1 MNTQTSSY
9 KSLINQ
15 LTKKLNQTTDLQEK
29 EEIEDQLVRL
39 YDLEEEE
46 AKQTKQDNISNEQ
59 ENNVSNEQEDDLSND
74 SDNSD
79 EKDDKKDDKKDKK
92 NKKNKKDKKDKK
104 DEIDKSLLSEEEL
117 RELVRQERLEKQI
130 KNEEKYLKKSKL
142 KNEEEEFLRDKMMN
156 DALAFDDDYAN
167 QKKRRTFGNKNK

>member
-1 MNTQTSSY
+1 MSLQNSSY

-15 LTKKLNQTTDLQEK
+15 LTKKLNQTTDIQAR
-29 EEIEDQLVRL
+29 EEIEDQLVRFFE
-39 YDLEEEE
+39 LEEDELRQL
-46 AKQTKQDNISNEQ
+46 KQLRQAEKVDDSE
-59 ENNVSNEQEDDLSND
+59 EDDSEED
-74 SDNSD
+74 D
-79 EKDDKKDDKKDKK
+79 KDDKDNSEEDNNLKIKKEAKTK
-92 NKKNKKDKKDKK
+92 
-104 DEIDKSLLSEEEL
+104 IDKSLLSEEEL

-142 KNEEEEFLRDKMMN
+142 KNEEDELLRDKMMN